1 MVGYG
6 EDNSGSYTLQVLD
19 ARMVNTANKTIDP
32 NTIYMVPA
40 EDPQAGNVYDEYMYI
55 GSGWERIGSTEVDLS
70 GYIKLDDANMEL
82 SGIHVLT
89 KRGGKWYDRQG
100 IKYTLDTT
108 RKVATVGDGTTD
120 SDNAEYAGAN
130 DGTVII
136 PAKVCADGV
145 IYRVE
150 IGFYAFY
157 GNTHISRLILS
168 EGLTGDGS
176 VSFQSCTALSEICFP
191 SSITTISDYNFGY
204 CNSLRAV
211 HIPNT
216 ITTINNDAFEF
227 CADGF
232 TLYIDNYEGA
242 VSIGTNNG
250 TAVYLR
256 ANPADVKQLQTN
268 VGDID
273 TALDSIIAVQNSLI
287 GGTTA

>member
-1 MVGYG
+1 M
-6 EDNSGSYTLQVLD
+6 
-19 ARMVNTANKTIDP
+19 
-32 NTIYMVPA
+32 
-40 EDPQAGNVYDEYMYI
+40 
-55 GSGWERIGSTEVDLS
+55 
-70 GYIKLDDANMEL
+70 
-82 SGIHVLT
+82 
-89 KRGGKWYDRQG
+89 
-100 IKYTLDTT
+100 
-108 RKVATVGDGTTD
+108 
-120 SDNAEYAGAN
+120 
-130 DGTVII
+130 
-136 PAKVCADGV
+136 
-145 IYRVE
+145 
-150 IGFYAFY
+150 
-157 GNTHISRLILS
+157 
-168 EGLTGDGS
+168 
-176 VSFQSCTALSEICFP
+176 
-191 SSITTISDYNFGY
+191 
-204 CNSLRAV
+204 